1 MEKKYLINLE
11 CSINALAE
19 LIALGL
25 EKHCTI
31 TKLEM
36 FDQPAEEKKP
46 ELQVASHKIEFKHP
60 ARVIPPVAKPATTQ
74 QTTDAGRKITGWD
87 VYEILRE
94 NFHPQKTFT
103 TKAVSDLALVN
114 GFDQAK
120 GSISGHISRMKSVKL
135 IERCGGTSGTGY
147 IYRLNALRNKKDFNK
162 AMSSYNNKTKA
173 REQKKSA
180 DKNGWFNLAEFQR
193 QYNAN

>member
-36 FDQPAEEKKP
+36 FEQPAEEKQEP
-46 ELQVASHKIEFKHP
+46 LRVAAHKIDFKHP
-60 ARVIPPVAKPATTQ
+60 TKAMPNKVEPVKKKKTCIK
-74 QTTDAGRKITGWD
+74 KITGWD
-87 VYEILRE
+87 VYELLRE
-94 NFHPQKTFT
+94 EFLNCTFISRDVAQHALQK
-103 TKAVSDLALVN
+103 
-114 GFDQAK
+114 GFDCTA
-120 GSISGHISRMKSVKL
+120 SAISGHLSRMRTVGL
-135 IERCGGTSGTGY
+135 IEQYSGNPRVGY
-147 IYRLNALRNKKDFNK
+147 VYVINQLKNKKDFTKAISGYYNK
-162 AMSSYNNKTKA
+162 AKA
-173 REQKKSA
+173 REKQKSA
-180 DKNGWFNLAEFQR
+180 QKNGWWKLDQLQR

>member
-46 ELQVASHKIEFKHP
+46 ALQVASHKIEFKHP
-60 ARVIPPVAKPATTQ
+60 AKLMPVEVKPVKKKKTCIK
-74 QTTDAGRKITGWD
+74 KISGWD
-87 VYEILRE
+87 VYELLRKEFLNCTFISKDVAQHALRE
-94 NFHPQKTFT
+94 
-103 TKAVSDLALVN
+103 
-114 GFDQAK
+114 GFDCSA
-120 GSISGHISRMKSVKL
+120 GAISGHLSRMRIVGL
-135 IERCGGTSGTGY
+135 IEQHSGNSRMGY
-147 IYRLNALRNKKDFNK
+147 VYVINELKSKKDFTK
-162 AMSSYNNKTKA
+162 AISSYDNKRKA
-173 REQKKSA
+173 KETQKSA
-180 DKNGWFNLAEFQR
+180 QKNGWWKLNELQR
-193 QYNAN
+193 HYNAN

>member
-46 ELQVASHKIEFKHP
+46 ALQVASHKIEFKHP
-60 ARVIPPVAKPATTQ
+60 TTAMPVKVEPVIKKKTSIK
-74 QTTDAGRKITGWD
+74 KIANWD
-87 VYEILRE
+87 VYEIL
-94 NFHPQKTFT
+94 
-103 TKAVSDLALVN
+103 KARFLNRRFISKDVYQQALRD
-114 GFDQAK
+114 GFDCTNSA
-120 GSISGHISRMKSVKL
+120 ISGHLSRMRSVGL
-135 IERCGGTSGTGY
+135 IEQNGGNKATGFVY
-147 IYRLNALRNKKDFNK
+147 VINELKSKKDFTK
-162 AMSSYNNKTKA
+162 AISGYNNKAKA
-173 REQKKSA
+173 RERQRSA
-180 DKNGWFNLAEFQR
+180 AKNGWFNLAEFQR
-193 QYNAN
+193 AYNSN

>member
-46 ELQVASHKIEFKHP
+46 ALQVAFLHGVGIDGNAFRYWAIANRS
-60 ARVIPPVAKPATTQ
+60 
-74 QTTDAGRKITGWD
+74 
-87 VYEILRE
+87 
-94 NFHPQKTFT
+94 
-103 TKAVSDLALVN
+103 
-114 GFDQAK
+114 
-120 GSISGHISRMKSVKL
+120 SGL
-135 IERCGGTSGTGY
+135 
-147 IYRLNALRNKKDFNK
+147 
-162 AMSSYNNKTKA
+162 
-173 REQKKSA
+173 
-180 DKNGWFNLAEFQR
+180 NLAR
-193 QYNAN
+193 LSTTLAIDPPTTSKSGVKPLSR

>member
-46 ELQVASHKIEFKHP
+46 ALQVASHKIEFKHP
-60 ARVIPPVAKPATTQ
+60 ARAMPTTVEPVKKKKTCIK
-74 QTTDAGRKITGWD
+74 KITGWD
-87 VYEILRE
+87 VYELLRKE
-94 NFHPQKTFT
+94 FLNCTFT
-103 TKAVSDLALVN
+103 SKDVAQQAFRK
-114 GFDQAK
+114 GFDCTA
-120 GSISGHISRMKSVKL
+120 GAISGHLSRMRIVGL
-135 IERCGGTSGTGY
+135 IDQYSGNSRMGY
-147 IYRLNALRNKKDFNK
+147 VYVINQLKNKKDFTK
-162 AMSSYNNKTKA
+162 AISGYNNKAKA
-173 REQKKSA
+173 REKQKSA
-180 DKNGWFNLAEFQR
+180 QKNGWWKLDQLQR